1 MRRRGVF
8 LFFRRYSLVTH
19 AGYVPRDDDTPAGA
33 GGGSRA
39 PLASAARRERGRPP
53 VSRCAHGLGTHS
65 PVAAPRT
72 RERAGDERLAGD
84 PTLRPPLRLDVG
96 MGSRGGRVR
105 RGADDLRH
113 ARLVFPG
120 AALGRAPGARRRD
133 LSHRVRPQMAA
144 AAGGVPGRAP
154 GGDPER
160 RVRPVGDLRADP
172 VFAELYRPAAAGRA
186 RLDPVPERRL
196 LRQLPARRRRDP
208 GDHDRALY
216 RRGLPGGAAGRPR
229 QPARGGAGYGCDPVG
244 GRLDRGG
251 PLRTRRA
258 DRRRDPRPGPR
269 AGRDDGGD
277 DADREPAR
285 HRPVGAAARL
295 HHGRGDRQRV
305 QRSHYQPLPLGTVRS
320 RPHPVC
326 GHRRGQRPGAPL
338 DLARRPR
345 HGLVSG
351 SMTALVAVLS
361 FVAVLALVLI
371 LGHLVAKGASSLD
384 WSFFVRNPV
393 PAGQSGG
400 GVANAIVGTVIIVG
414 LAALIG
420 LPIGIGTGLY
430 LAEYG
435 SGRLGWIVRFV
446 ADVLN
451 GTPSIVVGIFAWTWL
466 VRPMGHFSALAGSVA
481 LAVLI
486 VPMIARTTEEMV
498 RLVPHSLREAA
509 LALGY
514 PRWRTSLR
522 IIARTAL
529 AGILTGCLVGVAR
542 IAGETAPLLFTALGN
557 LNFSTSILQPMQ
569 TLSLQIFT
577 YGTGPFDEWHRL
589 AWAAALVL
597 MGLVLVLAL
606 AARWAVRSRH
616 GAAR

>member
-1 MRRRGVF
+1 MSVR
-8 LFFRRYSLVTH
+8 
-19 AGYVPRDDDTPAGA
+19 
-33 GGGSRA
+33 
-39 PLASAARRERGRPP
+39 
-53 VSRCAHGLGTHS
+53 
-65 PVAAPRT
+65 
-72 RERAGDERLAGD
+72 
-84 PTLRPPLRLDVG
+84 
-96 MGSRGGRVR
+96 RVR
-105 RGADDLRH
+105 RRI
-113 ARLVFPG
+113 
-120 AALGRAPGARRRD
+120 
-133 LSHRVRPQMAA
+133 
-144 AAGGVPGRAP
+144 
-154 GGDPER
+154 
-160 RVRPVGDLRADP
+160 
-172 VFAELYRPAAAGRA
+172 
-186 RLDPVPERRL
+186 
-196 LRQLPARRRRDP
+196 
-208 GDHDRALY
+208 
-216 RRGLPGGAAGRPR
+216 
-229 QPARGGAGYGCDPVG
+229 
-244 GRLDRGG
+244 
-251 PLRTRRA
+251 
-258 DRRRDPRPGPR
+258 
-269 AGRDDGGD
+269 
-277 DADREPAR
+277 
-285 HRPVGAAARL
+285 
-295 HHGRGDRQRV
+295 
-305 QRSHYQPLPLGTVRS
+305 
-320 RPHPVC
+320 
-326 GHRRGQRPGAPL
+326 
-338 DLARRPR
+338 
-345 HGLVSG
+345 VSG
-351 SMTALVAVLS
+351 TMTALVAVLS

-371 LGHLVAKGASSLD
+371 LGYLVAKGASSLD

-435 SGRLGWIVRFV
+435 SGRLGWTVRFV

-466 VRPMGHFSALAGSVA
+466 VKPMGHFSALAGSTG
-481 LAVLI
+481 LAVLM

-522 IIARTAL
+522 VVARTAL

-606 AARWAVRSRH
+606 AARWALRSRY